1 MKRKLWI
8 MTTLLLMI
16 PALLLSVSCAKKT
29 VAVETKS
36 ATDTQA
42 DSSSEQVVGAAVTVT
57 DTDTD
62 NDGMGS
68 MPMQE
73 DIYFEFD
80 KAALTAAAKESLIR
94 KADWLEKHSTARV
107 IIEGHCDE
115 RGTPEYNLALG
126 ERRAQSTKLFL
137 VDLGVNPVRLT
148 IVSYGEEQPADPGQ
162 TEESWTR
169 NRRAHF
175 AVN

>member
-1 MKRKLWI
+1 MKRKLW
-8 MTTLLLMI
+8 MTTALLLMI

-29 VAVETKS
+29 VAVETNS
-36 ATDTQA
+36 ATGAQS
-42 DSSSEQVVGAAVTVT
+42 DSSSEQVVGAAVTV
-57 DTDTD
+57 TDTD

-94 KADWLEKHSTARV
+94 KADWLEKHSTAGV

-137 VDLGVNPVRLT
+137 ADLGVSPARLT

-162 TEESWTR
+162 TEEAWTR

>member
-1 MKRKLWI
+1 MKRKLWM
-8 MTTLLLMI
+8 MTALLLMI

-42 DSSSEQVVGAAVTVT
+42 DSSSEQVVGAAVTV
-57 DTDTD
+57 TDTD

-107 IIEGHCDE
+107 IIEYRMLTFLSRNCYGVVGSPPRPHR
-115 RGTPEYNLALG
+115 RGRG
-126 ERRAQSTKLFL
+126 D
-137 VDLGVNPVRLT
+137 VG
-148 IVSYGEEQPADPGQ
+148 
-162 TEESWTR
+162 
-169 NRRAHF
+169 
-175 AVN
+175 

>member
-1 MKRKLWI
+1 MKRKLWM
-8 MTTLLLMI
+8 MTALLLMI

-42 DSSSEQVVGAAVTVT
+42 DSSSEQVVGAAVTV
-57 DTDTD
+57 TDTD

-137 VDLGVNPVRLT
+137 VDLGVNPARLT
-148 IVSYGEEQPADPGQ
+148 IVSYGEEQPTDPGQ
-162 TEESWTR
+162 TEAAWTR